1 MREPPNPRKKSLD
14 TLRVALLGFSLISII
29 ILSLSVFYAALYFAA
44 NHEEFP
50 PDNSDLSMAVLRI
63 FKVLLTVVLVL
74 PQVIS
79 LVIWLATPS
88 SIKRWYNLQ
97 PLPPEY
103 AYVYDYVQEIASK
116 MVIKPP
122 KILYTQKEV
131 INCFN
136 LGRTEWESTIVIS
149 KWLADHLDSDELQA
163 VLIHEMAHTKNR
175 DVTLMAYFS
184 AVRRVIFLL
193 PLFFL
198 LSLLCFPLPFGFSS
212 LWWLNAPELLVISLI
227 LFGCTTFVC
236 ILIIFG
242 IHWFSRLREIAADAR
257 ASLLTDRNI
266 LKRTLYK
273 LACARYTRM
282 LFVSS
287 CLMISGT
294 KRGGG
299 IFSTHPSL
307 YERYFNLNKERFII
321 DTSTPSLKFCF
332 NTALSIFLFTFF
344 ITIVMVIPFIF
355 IEWGTW
361 IMWFSFLSPVIIA
374 GLLFFYYPY
383 LSLKHSGVI
392 IILVTV
398 IGSVVLFGLML
409 FQYVNSP
416 YLSSPPQ
423 YAPRGIAT
431 ANSMVPENV
440 DWIATFTL
448 FLRQRILFAI
458 LTFLITVF
466 LRLAKD
472 VYKTWRCP

>member
-1 MREPPNPRKKSLD
+1 MQDGEPKGRKEVD
-14 TLRVALLGFSLISII
+14 TLRVALVGFSLISII
-29 ILSLSVFYAALYFAA
+29 ILSLSMFYAILYFAA
-44 NHEEFP
+44 NHGGLLS
-50 PDNSDLSMAVLRI
+50 DNSDISMTLLRT

-88 SIKRWYNLQ
+88 FIKRWYKLQ

-103 AYVYDYVQEIASK
+103 THIYDYVQEIASK
-116 MVIKPP
+116 LGIKPP

-131 INCFN
+131 TNCFN

-149 KWLADHLDSDELQA
+149 TWLVNHLDSDELQA

-184 AVRRVIFLL
+184 AVRRVISLL

-198 LSLLCFPLPFGFSS
+198 LSLLCLPLSFGFSP
-212 LWWLNAPELLVISLI
+212 LWWLNAPEYLAFLLVF
-227 LFGCTTFVC
+227 FGCTTFVC

-242 IHWFSRLREIAADAR
+242 IQWFSRLREIAADAR
-257 ASLLTDRNI
+257 VSLLIDKNI

-287 CLMISGT
+287 CLMMSGT

-321 DTSTPSLKFCF
+321 DTSRPSLKFCF
-332 NTALSIFLFTFF
+332 TTALSIFLFT
-344 ITIVMVIPFIF
+344 ILISYVTIIPLIF
-355 IEWGTW
+355 IKWGTW
-361 IMWFSFLSPVIIA
+361 IMWFSFLPPVIIA

-383 LSLKHSGVI
+383 LPIKYSGVI
-392 IILVTV
+392 IILITV
-398 IGSVVLFGLML
+398 IDSVFYYGLML
-409 FQYVNSP
+409 YSYGNS
-416 YLSSPPQ
+416 LIFSAPPQ
-423 YAPRGIAT
+423 GLPPGSIA
-431 ANSMVPENV
+431 ANNIVPNNV
-440 DWIATFTL
+440 DWTATLTF
-448 FLRQRILFAI
+448 FLRQSILFAI

-466 LRLAKD
+466 LRLTKN
-472 VYKTWRCP
+472 VYKIWRCP